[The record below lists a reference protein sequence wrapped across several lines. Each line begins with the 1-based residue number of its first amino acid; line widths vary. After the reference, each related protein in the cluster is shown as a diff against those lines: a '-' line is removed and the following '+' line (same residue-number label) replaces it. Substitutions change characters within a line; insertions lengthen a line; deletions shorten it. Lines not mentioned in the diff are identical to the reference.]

1 MNILILYGSQT
12 GNAKNMSQEIYS
24 NLEKYNVEIY
34 SLNDI
39 YNLSILNNYN
49 LIIIMCSTTGNGDF
63 PDNSLK
69 FFKKIKDRTLNKN
82 FLQNVNYTICG
93 LGDSNYSMFCFSA
106 KRLQKRFKELN
117 ANEVIPIYLMDA
129 VYDDEE
135 LLQEYMNKIIDYL
148 DSTR

>member
-1 MNILILYGSQT
+1 
-12 GNAKNMSQEIYS
+12 MSQEIYS

-69 FFKKIKDRTLNKN
+69 FWKKIKDRTLNKN
-82 FLQNVNYTICG
+82 LLENVNYTICG
-93 LGDSNYSMFCFSA
+93 LGDSNYGMFCYA
-106 KRLQKRFKELN
+106 GKRLQKRFKELN
-117 ANEVIPIYLMDA
+117 GNEVIPLYLMDA

-135 LLQEYMNKIIDYL
+135 QLQEYMNKIMNYL
-148 DSTR
+148 DSTRFY